1 MIDRFFMKAP
11 QHLSFMEIHLVEA
24 VLLHVEEQTDG
35 TQHSLDTFSATMQT
49 WLKTNFYSRFLP
61 LAKLDLSQ

>member
-1 MIDRFFMKAP
+1 MIDRFFMEAP

-35 TQHSLDTFSATMQT
+35 TRHSLDTFSATMQT
-49 WLKTNFYSRFLP
+49 
-61 LAKLDLSQ
+61 